1 MLLRTLSA
9 LVLAPLVLLLLLR
22 GEVLHLFVVFMVLIV
37 GLLREWVRLRPAP
50 FRFHLPLMI
59 LGGWLLLTTQYYGN
73 LKLVVALLALVLAFM
88 LGIGVFRYQA
98 GRAESDWISFS
109 LLGLVYCVL
118 PLLLLME
125 IRVQEH
131 GAWWLCYLTLVI
143 WATDTGAYLVGKAIG
158 SRKLIPRLSP
168 GKTWEGLLGGL
179 TLGAMAGLAT
189 LYGAGIWIGLYEGI
203 AFSFALAVVSQ
214 LGDLAES
221 LMKREADIK
230 DSGQL
235 IPGHGGLMDR
245 LDSLLYSAPLLA
257 IYLFGMGLGGH

>member
-22 GEVLHLFVVFMVLIV
+22 GDAFHLFVVFLLLAV
-37 GLLREWVRLRPAP
+37 GLLREWVRLRPGP
-50 FRFHLPLMI
+50 FRLHLPLMI
-59 LGGWLLLTTQYYGN
+59 LGGWLLLTTQYWGN
-73 LKLVVALLALVLAFM
+73 LRMVVALLALMLATM

-109 LLGLVYCVL
+109 LLGLVYCIL

-125 IRVQEH
+125 IRVQSN
-131 GAWWLCYLTLVI
+131 GAWWLCYLTLVM
-143 WATDTGAYLVGKAIG
+143 WATDTGAYLVGRTLG

-179 TLGAMAGLAT
+179 TLGGAAGVAT
-189 LYGAGIWIGLYEGI
+189 LYGGGIWIGWDAGI
-203 AFSFALAVVSQ
+203 GLSLLLAMVSQ

-235 IPGHGGLMDR
+235 IPGHGGLLDR
-245 LDSLLYSAPLLA
+245 LDSLLYATPLLA
-257 IYLFGMGLGGH
+257 IYLFGVGFGSH